1 MMDEVNE
8 NNNVVNR
15 PRRRRLLLILV
26 AAIAVVAILSA
37 IGAAYLLPRR
47 TGGDAWI
54 RIPAGA
60 SVESIRDSLV
70 SSLGSVDGERVFSLW
85 QLQNGDAAVAHGA
98 YLIADGEYLLKAA
111 RRIATG
117 RQTPVNAVW
126 SDARSLD
133 ATAERLTSRLECSA
147 EDFVKACDEIL
158 PDSGYA
164 RAEFMAAFL
173 PNKYEVYWTVSPRDL
188 IGKLLDYRRRFWTE
202 ERRQKAAALGLS
214 EVEVATLASIV
225 EEETA
230 KVDERPKIARL
241 YLNRLKQGM
250 MLQADPTVKFA
261 VGDPTLR
268 RISGAHLKCQSPYNT
283 YQNHG
288 LPPGPIRIADQRT
301 IDAVLDAP
309 EHDYIFMCAK
319 EDFSGYHNFA
329 VDYATH
335 QANARRYQ
343 AELDRRGI
351 RN

>member
-1 MMDEVNE
+1 MAEMNE
-8 NNNVVNR
+8 KDMADGS
-15 PRRRRLLLILV
+15 PRRRKWLLPMIVVAVVLLIC
-26 AAIAVVAILSA
+26 AAV
-37 IGAAYLLPRR
+37 GALWLLPRR
-47 TGGDAWI
+47 SGGDAWI

-70 SSLGSVDGERVFSLW
+70 ASLGNDDGERVFSLW
-85 QLQNGDAAVAHGA
+85 RLQKGDAAVAHGA
-98 YLIADGEYLLKAA
+98 YMIADGEYLLKAA

-117 RQTPVNAVW
+117 RQTPVYAVW

-133 ATAERLTSRLECSA
+133 AMAERLTSRLECSA
-147 EDFVKACDEIL
+147 EDFVKACDEVL
-158 PDSGYA
+158 PDNGYA

-173 PNKYEVYWTVSPRDL
+173 PDKYEVYWTVSPRDL
-188 IGKLLDYRRRFWTE
+188 VGKLLDYRSRFWTG
-202 ERRQKAAALGLS
+202 ERRQKAATLGLS

-230 KVDERPKIARL
+230 KADERPKIARL
-241 YLNRLKQGM
+241 YLNRLKGGM

-268 RISGAHLKCQSPYNT
+268 RISGSHLKCQSPYNT
-283 YQNHG
+283 YRNHS